1 MPNSS
6 TTPQRSAA
14 GQSGGPSTS
23 TGEQTREPSAA
34 DPQGYEHPHSGRRA
48 AGHGGGALD
57 RDREDAG
64 NPGEPAAAHSGGGSG
79 HASQASQ
86 QREAEEELE
95 SRNGPHVRGG
105 SAERDTAHAD
115 QKGRPRGGS
124 R

>member
-1 MPNSS
+1 MPKS
-6 TTPQRSAA
+6 TQ
-14 GQSGGPSTS
+14 
-23 TGEQTREPSAA
+23 
-34 DPQGYEHPHSGRRA
+34 DYEHPHSGRRA

-57 RDREDAG
+57 RDREDG
-64 NPGEPAAAHSGGGSG
+64 NPGKPAAAHSGGGSG

-105 SAERDTAHAD
+105 SAEQRAANAD
-115 QKGRPRGGS
+115 RKDRPSGGS